1 MVFSKTSMVWISR
14 WIYLRSE
21 PYCLLIS
28 RIISRLIDYL
38 PLVSENPSPLPFLE
52 KKNLLGGDIHP
63 LPPKSFLQST
73 STSLLIINPLHSRVA
88 HRSFD
93 SPPYHKIPKQQNSNQ
108 NKILFPPLARYLA
121 QLSHAFFK
129 FILPKI
135 YYRGSHI
142 LQAAIVCSS

>member
-1 MVFSKTSMVWISR
+1 MHVVFSKTSMVWILR

-52 KKNLLGGDIHP
+52 KKKTFWEVTYTPSPHLKP
-63 LPPKSFLQST
+63 LYSKSFLQST

-93 SPPYHKIPKQQNSNQ
+93 YYSATKIT
-108 NKILFPPLARYLA
+108 
-121 QLSHAFFK
+121 K
-129 FILPKI
+129 FL
-135 YYRGSHI
+135 
-142 LQAAIVCSS
+142 